1 MTEGPEVID
10 MSHHPNSEPF
20 ELFHTWYA
28 DAEGKEPNDPNAMAL
43 ATVGADA
50 QPSVRMVLLKDAD
63 SRGFVF
69 YTNYESRKGRQ
80 LLATRKAALVMHW
93 KSLGR
98 QVRAEGAVE
107 SVSDAE
113 ADAYFSSR
121 PKASQIGAWA
131 SQQSRPLESRFEL
144 EKRVAAFTAKY
155 AIGTV
160 PRPPYWSGFRVVPAR
175 IEFWENKPFRLH
187 DRLVYSRAGDGWTTE
202 KLYP

>member
-1 MTEGPEVID
+1 
-10 MSHHPNSEPF
+10 MSQHPNSEPF
-20 ELFHTWYA
+20 ELFQNWYA
-28 DAEGKEPNDPNAMAL
+28 SASDKEPNDPNAMAL
-43 ATVGADA
+43 ATVGADG

-63 SRGFVF
+63 PRGFVF

-80 LLATRKAALVMHW
+80 LLETRKAAIVLHW

-98 QVRAEGAVE
+98 QVRAEGAIE

-113 ADAYFSSR
+113 ADAYFHSR

-144 EKRVAAFTAKY
+144 EKRVASFTAKY

-160 PRPPYWSGFRVVPAR
+160 PRPPYWSGFRLLPTY

-187 DRLVYSRAGDGWTTE
+187 DRLVYHRADEGWTTE

>member
-1 MTEGPEVID
+1 MSDHPLTEPYD
-10 MSHHPNSEPF
+10 
-20 ELFHTWYA
+20 LFRKWF
-28 DAEGKEPNDPNAMAL
+28 AEAEASEPNDANAMAI
-43 ATVGADA
+43 ASVGADG

-63 SRGFVF
+63 PRGFVF

-80 LLATRKAALVMHW
+80 LLETRKAALVLHW

-107 SVSDAE
+107 TVTDEE
-113 ADAYFSSR
+113 ADAYFASR
-121 PKASQIGAWA
+121 HRSSQIGAWA

-144 EKRVAAFTAKY
+144 EKRVAVFAAKY
-155 AIGTV
+155 AIGAV
-160 PRPPYWSGFRVVPAR
+160 PRPPYWSGFRVVPNR

-187 DRLVYSRAGDGWTTE
+187 DRLVYHRSGDGWTTE

>member
-1 MTEGPEVID
+1 
-10 MSHHPNSEPF
+10 MSQHPNSEPF
-20 ELFHTWYA
+20 ELFHGWYA

-43 ATVGADA
+43 ATVGADG

-63 SRGFVF
+63 PRGFVF

-80 LLATRKAALVMHW
+80 LLETRKAAIVMHW

-144 EKRVAAFTAKY
+144 EKRVASFTAKY
-155 AIGTV
+155 AIGAV
-160 PRPPYWSGFRVVPAR
+160 PRPPYWSGFRLIPTY

-187 DRLVYSRAGDGWTTE
+187 DRLVYRRAGEGWTTE